1 MGYLLPEATRSSSRP
16 YLLVR
21 AAPGQAPAILSHL
34 QTVWNSFSPGLPF
47 DFSFLDERVDA
58 LYQNDR
64 RAGSVITLFS
74 VLAIFVSCL
83 GLFGLAAFVTE
94 RRTREIGIRKVLGAE
109 TAGVVWLLT
118 RQFVKWVV
126 LATLVAW
133 PLGYWAMSRWLE
145 GFAFRSRLGAEIFLL
160 SGLAALGIATLTVST
175 QVVKAALANPAKS
188 LKYE

>member
-1 MGYLLPEATRSSSRP
+1 MSSPPIPMFS
-16 YLLVR
+16 
-21 AAPGQAPAILSHL
+21 A
-34 QTVWNSFSPGLPF
+34 FSPFRWSGERPRRPL
-47 DFSFLDERVDA
+47 DFSFLDDRVDA

-64 RAGSVITLFS
+64 RAGRVVTLFS

-145 GFAFRSRLGAEIFLL
+145 GFAFRARLGAEIFLV
-160 SGLAALGIATLTVST
+160 SGLAGLGIAMLTVRL
-175 QVVKAALANPAKS
+175 QVVKAALADPAKS